1 MCLVVSPNSKEI
13 NEAGMEGGK
22 GREGQDALRKVRN
35 SELVRWYL
43 VRTLALIL
51 KSGAL
56 ARLSGKICFTLEWGY
71 SGCCINRLKV
81 TKGQKRTR

>member
-1 MCLVVSPNSKEI
+1 MCLAVSQNSKEI

-22 GREGQDALRKVRN
+22 GREGQDALRKVRK
-35 SELVRWYL
+35 SELVRWCL

-56 ARLSGKICFTLEWGY
+56 ARLSGKICFTVMGLHWLLY
-71 SGCCINRLKV
+71 
-81 TKGQKRTR
+81 